1 MVGRSRPLLGV
12 LLAGAVLV
20 WACKDLLPERKPKV
34 PADSAL
40 PPVPA
45 ATEAKRASPAM
56 TASELEKE
64 SSGFDQI
71 RRTLRRLVAVEEA
84 FFAENG
90 VYTTDFERMGFRPE
104 GESEVRFIWVKRDGW
119 GARGT
124 HAGIKGKDCVV
135 FVGRATSAPATQK
148 YGRRSRA
155 GAIVCDAQATPP
167 PPSAAA
173 ATAPS
178 GAANATPRPGSP
190 PPASVDTGNALDAVD
205 PIVVMK
211 VDLRNLVRSQDTYFA
226 TQGIYA
232 RRTDPLPLQYLWHK
246 GVSLKI
252 LSATRDSWSARAT
265 HVARPGTTC
274 VIWYGPVPTRPET
287 EVRKRVPDKSAIPV
301 CDE

>member
-1 MVGRSRPLLGV
+1 MGEQMVGRSRAHLGV

-20 WACKDLLPERKPKV
+20 SACKDLLPERKPKA

-45 ATEAKRASPAM
+45 AAAPKRGSPTV
-56 TASELEKE
+56 TASELENE
-64 SSGFDQI
+64 SRGFDQI
-71 RRTLRRLVAVEEA
+71 RRSLRRLVAQEEA

-90 VYTTDFERMGFRPE
+90 VYTTDLDRMGFRPE
-104 GESEVRFIWVKRDGW
+104 GESDIHFIWVNRDGW
-119 GARGT
+119 AANGT
-124 HAGIKGKDCVV
+124 YAGVKDKDCVV
-135 FVGRATSAPATQK
+135 FVGRAKSAPATRK
-148 YGRRSRA
+148 YHRRSRA
-155 GAIVCDAQATPP
+155 GVIVCDAQTPP
-167 PPSAAA
+167 PPRPPAAA
-173 ATAPS
+173 APS
-178 GAANATPRPGSP
+178 SAASTTP
-190 PPASVDTGNALDAVD
+190 PPASTDTSNALDAVA
-205 PIVVMK
+205 PVVVMK

-265 HVARPGTTC
+265 HVARPGTSC
-274 VIWYGPVPTRPET
+274 VIWYGPVPVRPET
-287 EVRKRVPDKSAIPV
+287 DVRRRVPDRSGIPV

>member
-1 MVGRSRPLLGV
+1 MVGRSRRHLGV
-12 LLAGAVLV
+12 LLAGAVLAS
-20 WACKDLLPERKPKV
+20 ACKDLLPERKRTV
-34 PADSAL
+34 TADSAL

-45 ATEAKRASPAM
+45 AAAPKRTPPM
-56 TASELEKE
+56 TASELENERK
-64 SSGFDQI
+64 GFDQI
-71 RRTLRRLVAVEEA
+71 RRSLRRLVAHEEG

-90 VYTTDFERMGFRPE
+90 AYTTDFERMGFRPE
-104 GESEVRFIWVKRDGW
+104 GASEIRFLWVKRDGW
-119 GARGT
+119 AASGT

-135 FVGRATSAPATQK
+135 FVGRAVTAPATRK
-148 YGRRSRA
+148 YRRRSRA
-155 GAIVCDAQATPP
+155 GAIVCDAQAP
-167 PPSAAA
+167 PPSPAAP
-173 ATAPS
+173 APS
-178 GAANATPRPGSP
+178 GAATTTP
-190 PPASVDTGNALDAVD
+190 PPAQPDTGNALDAVD
-205 PIVVMK
+205 PLVVMK

-265 HVARPGTTC
+265 HASRPGTSC

-287 EVRKRVPDKSAIPV
+287 EVRKRVPDRSAIPV